1 MAKKKKK
8 SKLRKKIRKWT
19 ILTLVLLFFLSI
31 AWGIVELFLL
41 VSRTV
46 SGWFKEEPR
55 SEMVE
60 DEVVEASAEEL
71 MSDSLLAIKLDKL
84 LKQNSQ
90 HLDTTRM
97 SMCVF
102 DATTQREVFNFH
114 PNRRLIPASI
124 MKVPTA
130 IAALE
135 MLGMEH
141 AYKTSVKMRG
151 KMSGDTLV
159 GTVVLNGDDDPL
171 LLTLDTLANGLR
183 RKGISAVRG
192 HLTYKM
198 TREDLLS
205 SHPSTKSWDIPYHR
219 TPMMLRGKQYVKS
232 QWKAALKKAGITFE
246 EDQSVHTSGEWT
258 DVAETSTPLK
268 DVLAPMLIHSSNIKA
283 EAVFFHL
290 DNNTGRIRQN
300 IMKWDNRQHAV
311 DLFWRRYFNKRRNV
325 TLRGAVWVDGSGL
338 SPLNRI
344 TSHQMIE
351 ILRYS
356 WRKEHIRNYF
366 IETALATPGHPTRHG
381 SLLGRMSS
389 PKYKDRVFV
398 KTGTMVTEGTSSLTG
413 YIHAGDGHW
422 YLFCIINNNAPV
434 AESRLFQ
441 DLLCKT
447 FIEHSL

>member
-19 ILTLVLLFFLSI
+19 VLTLVLLFFLAI
-31 AWGIVELFLL
+31 AWGVIELFLL

-46 SGWFKEEPR
+46 YGWFKDEPKT
-55 SEMVE
+55 EMVE
-60 DEVVEASAEEL
+60 DEVVEASPEEL

-90 HLDTTRM
+90 HLDTTKM

-102 DATTQREVFNFH
+102 DVTTQREVYNFH
-114 PNRRLIPASI
+114 PDRRLIPASI
-124 MKVPTA
+124 LKVPTA

-135 MLGMEH
+135 KLGMNH
-141 AYKTSVKMRG
+141 AYKTSVKVRG
-151 KMSGDTLV
+151 EITGDTLV
-159 GTVVLNGDDDPL
+159 GTVVLVGDDDPL
-171 LLTLDTLANGLR
+171 LLTLDTLAYGLKA
-183 RKGISAVRG
+183 KGITAIRG
-192 HLTYKM
+192 HLVYKM

-205 SHPSTKSWDIPYHR
+205 SHPSTKSWDIPYNR

-232 QWKAALKKAGITFE
+232 QWKGALTKAGITFT

-258 DVAETSTPLK
+258 DIAEISTPLK

-283 EAVFFHL
+283 EAVFYHL
-290 DNNTGRIRQN
+290 DNYTGRIKQN
-300 IMKWDNRQHAV
+300 MMKWDDRQHAV
-311 DLFWRRYFNKRRNV
+311 DIFWRRYFNKRRNA
-325 TLRGAVWVDGSGL
+325 TMRGAVWVDGSGL

-344 TSHQMIE
+344 TSRQMIE

-366 IETALATPGHPTRHG
+366 IDEALATPGHPTRHG

-389 PKYKDRVFV
+389 PKFNNRVFV

-422 YLFCIINNNAPV
+422 YLFCLINNNTPV
-434 AESRLFQ
+434 AESRIFQ

-447 FIEHSL
+447 FIEHSI